1 MYLRRLLLVPFLVL
15 IVASGSASA
24 ASWHTF
30 SSKSLGFAVQYPN
43 GWKALST
50 AQPGA
55 SQVQFSYQG
64 STTYTVNV
72 TVLSLNGGKS
82 LNVLKKRFLAFQR
95 RAGNTNVAA
104 MHWGTVTLG
113 GRRGI
118 GGVYIP
124 ATEGGVS
131 VANGTYVIP
140 WKSRTYMVS
149 LLSVQKPAPHTLNKF
164 PAIYQQI
171 LKTWRFR

>member
-1 MYLRRLLLVPFLVL
+1 MHPRRLLLVPLLAL
-15 IVASGSASA
+15 IVTSGGASA

-30 SSKSLGFAVQYPN
+30 SSKSLGFTVRYPT
-43 GWKALST
+43 GWKALSS

-55 SQVQFSYQG
+55 KQVQFSYQG

-82 LNVLKKRFLAFQR
+82 LSVLKKRFLAFQQR
-95 RAGNTNVAA
+95 SGNTNVAG
-104 MHWGTVTLG
+104 MHWSAVTLG
-113 GRRGI
+113 GRHGI

-131 VANGTYVIP
+131 VANGTYVVP
-140 WKSRTYMVS
+140 WKSRTYEVS
-149 LLSVQKPAPHTLNKF
+149 LLSVQKPAPRSLGKF

-171 LKTWRFR
+171 LKTWRFQ